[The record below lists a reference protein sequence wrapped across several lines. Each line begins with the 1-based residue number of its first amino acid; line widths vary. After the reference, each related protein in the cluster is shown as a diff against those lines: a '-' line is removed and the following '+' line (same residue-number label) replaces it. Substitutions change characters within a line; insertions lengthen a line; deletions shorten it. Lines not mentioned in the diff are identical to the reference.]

1 MDTNLHTLPSYFN
14 LLFLIPPSSSVFFRL
29 PPSSSV
35 FLLLP
40 PSSSFFLLLSPC
52 SSASGVQYGD
62 AMGGGGGSNAPN
74 PLDAH
79 DDEALSAPVLVP
91 RPVAGIPG
99 REAVLEVRRR

>member
-1 MDTNLHTLPSYFN
+1 MDTNLHTLPSYYY

-40 PSSSFFLLLSPC
+40 PC